1 MIFGVMTDVVRCCT
15 VDHSQVSL
23 VIEHARRIE
32 RIVPTLD
39 GKLGVLEVLSLLLG
53 ILLIS

>member
-39 GKLGVLEVLSLLLG
+39 GKLGVLEVLSLLLC